1 MKNLKQYNGTGTP
14 MEGTVDV
21 PATKPTTISAE
32 TRHIQSVESLVKQLQ
47 DNIGIQQ
54 QELMRLNREINRLKN
69 QIDDVIFGN

>member
-1 MKNLKQYNGTGTP
+1 MEQYKS
-14 MEGTVDV
+14 EGTVDV
-21 PATKPTTISAE
+21 LATKPTTISAE

-69 QIDDVIFGN
+69 QIDDVISVIKNRG